1 MQHARF
7 KPHAEEHMVHAA
19 PSRDLTLGAV
29 QSGDSQMVALETW
42 EICLQFVDN
51 TPRTGS
57 RGKRRAARIV

>member
-7 KPHAEEHMVHAA
+7 KPHAEEHISHMVHAA
-19 PSRDLTLGAV
+19 PSRDLTLRAV

-51 TPRTGS
+51 TT